1 MHDDKGNDCSKAN
14 VDLIKDIIRT
24 LAKRGVILTTTRIQK
39 LFYLFERQCVIDIGK
54 RCFNLDYQYDNYGM
68 YSPNLR
74 EIMKHLDPEKDHLKI
89 KEGIFEKGTGRT
101 IGYIEGGKE
110 RPLPENV
117 EVAVAKV
124 VSEYGYLKTE
134 VLIERAKST
143 SPFIYAKKGEKID
156 WKRFVEEQCEESEE
170 LSPTGIKRLQKAIDS
185 TGYLAFDSVDEVRS
199 YLFS

>member
-1 MHDDKGNDCSKAN
+1 
-14 VDLIKDIIRT
+14 
-24 LAKRGVILTTTRIQK
+24 
-39 LFYLFERQCVIDIGK
+39 
-54 RCFNLDYQYDNYGM
+54 M

-74 EIMKHLDPEKDHLKI
+74 EIMKHLDPEKDHLQI

-101 IGYIEGGKE
+101 IGYIQGWKE
-110 RPLPENV
+110 KPLPENV

-134 VLIERAKST
+134 VLIERAKNT

-156 WKRFVEEQCEESEE
+156 WERFVEEQCEESEE
-170 LSPTGIKRLQKAIDS
+170 LSSTGIKRLQKAIDS